1 MKIAYLPRLF
11 SLPKDTPAI
20 KCFGASYRCFAAV
33 DLDNNIYMFNKFVK
47 HQKEDVHTGIY
58 SANNS
63 IFNGGNIGKI
73 GGSYRNHYALVEEN

>member
-33 DLDNNIYMFNKFVK
+33 DLDNNIYMFNKFMK
-47 HQKEDVHTGIY
+47 H
-58 SANNS
+58 
-63 IFNGGNIGKI
+63 
-73 GGSYRNHYALVEEN
+73 